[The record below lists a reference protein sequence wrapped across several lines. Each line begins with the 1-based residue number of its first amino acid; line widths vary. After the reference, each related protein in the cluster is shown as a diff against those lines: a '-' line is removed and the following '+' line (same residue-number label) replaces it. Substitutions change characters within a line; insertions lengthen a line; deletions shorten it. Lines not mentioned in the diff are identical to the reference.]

1 MRTAM
6 RALLAANMLLLAV
19 LLPLA
24 PLGGHK
30 QTQPSKDE
38 MASTGA
44 HPDELDKDGMC
55 VDKKLH
61 DYSGWCATMAFPLK
75 VRVTAFAA
83 QPQTAD
89 IGMQCN
95 PNGRCDMRRVTLS
108 TGQMVMTCLTNTLSC
123 PLDTIFV
130 LQAGCNT
137 LTVPFY
143 SRTKCAPLL
152 LPADYQARSAVSG
165 PGFEILLHT
174 PDKHGKLPL
183 YTYKIVGE
191 EKVN

>member
-1 MRTAM
+1 LRFLQTCCCWQVCCLSPPSEV
-6 RALLAANMLLLAV
+6 RN
-19 LLPLA
+19 
-24 PLGGHK
+24 K
-30 QTQPSKDE
+30 QIPHELKK
-38 MASTGA
+38 ASPPA
-44 HPDELDKDGMC
+44 HADELDKTGMC

-61 DYSGWCATMAFPLK
+61 DYSGWCATTAFPLK
-75 VRVTAFAA
+75 VRITAFAA

-89 IGMQCN
+89 VGMQCH
-95 PNGRCDMRRVTLS
+95 PNGRCDTRRVTLS

-123 PLDTIFV
+123 PLDTVFV
-130 LQAGCNT
+130 LQAGCKN

-152 LPADYQARSAVSG
+152 VPADYQARSAVSG

-183 YTYKIVGE
+183 HTYKIVGE

>member
-1 MRTAM
+1 MRRVGRIAVS
-6 RALLAANMLLLAV
+6 ANLLLLAV

-24 PLGGHK
+24 SFGGQK
-30 QTQPSKDE
+30 QTDSSKDE
-38 MASTGA
+38 MASPGA
-44 HPDELDKDGMC
+44 HPDEFDKDGMC

-61 DYSGWCATMAFPLK
+61 DYTGWCAATAFPLK
-75 VRVTAFAA
+75 VRITAFAA

-89 IGMQCN
+89 VGMQCH
-95 PNGRCDMRRVTLS
+95 PNDRCDIRRVTLS

-123 PLDTIFV
+123 PLDTVFV